1 MFLVSTGQL
10 LLSGLLLGLGLT
22 MDAAAVSMSNGLEEP
37 KMKPIKMFYIAL
49 LYGVF
54 QGVMPLL
61 GYFFGHL
68 LFENFTF
75 IQEYHLIPI
84 VALIILLILG
94 TKMIIDGIKE
104 IKKPAEEREIKKI
117 GFKLLI
123 IQAIATSI
131 DALSTGLSFADYQI
145 YEAIIVVSLITLVT
159 FIACI
164 ISVLIGK
171 KFGDKLGSKAVI
183 IGGIILIAIG
193 IEIFV
198 TGIWF

>member
-37 KMKPIKMFYIAL
+37 KMKKRKMAFIAI
-49 LYGVF
+49 LYAFF
-54 QGVMPLL
+54 QGIMPLF
-61 GYFFGHL
+61 GYLFGHL
-68 LFENFTF
+68 LFENLPF
-75 IQEYHLIPI
+75 IEKYHVIPI
-84 VALIILLILG
+84 AALVILSILG
-94 TKMIIDGIKE
+94 IKMIFDGIKE
-104 IKKPAEEREIKKI
+104 IKHPEEKEPKII
-117 GFKLLI
+117 GFKLLF

-131 DALSTGLSFADYQI
+131 DALSTGLSFADYKI
-145 YEAIIVVSLITLVT
+145 LEALVVIALVMVVT
-159 FIACI
+159 FICCM
-164 ISVLIGK
+164 ISLFIGK

-183 IGGIILIAIG
+183 LGGIILICIG

>member
-145 YEAIIVVSLITLVT
+145 YEAVIVVSLITLVT

>member
-37 KMKPIKMFYIAL
+37 KMKPIKIFYIAL

-68 LFENFTF
+68 LFENFSF
-75 IQEYHLIPI
+75 IKDYHLIPI

-94 TKMIIDGIKE
+94 SKMIIDGIKE

-145 YEAIIVVSLITLVT
+145 YEAVIVVSLITLVT

-164 ISVLIGK
+164 ISLLIGK

>member
-37 KMKPIKMFYIAL
+37 KMKPIKIFYIAL

-68 LFENFTF
+68 LFENFSF

-145 YEAIIVVSLITLVT
+145 YEAVIVVSLITLVT
-159 FIACI
+159 FIVCI

>member
-94 TKMIIDGIKE
+94 SKMIIDGIKE

-145 YEAIIVVSLITLVT
+145 YEAVIVVSLITLVT
-159 FIACI
+159 FIVCI
-164 ISVLIGK
+164 ISLLIGK

>member
-37 KMKPIKMFYIAL
+37 NMKPMKIFYIAL
-49 LYGVF
+49 LYGLF
-54 QGVMPLL
+54 QGIMPLL
-61 GYFFGHL
+61 GYFFGHV
-68 LFENFTF
+68 LFENFSF

>member
-68 LFENFTF
+68 LFENFSF
-75 IQEYHLIPI
+75 IKDYHLIPI

-94 TKMIIDGIKE
+94 SKMIIDGIKE

-145 YEAIIVVSLITLVT
+145 HEAVIVVSLITLVT

-164 ISVLIGK
+164 ISLLIGK

>member
-37 KMKPIKMFYIAL
+37 NMKPMKIFYIAL
-49 LYGVF
+49 LYGLF
-54 QGVMPLL
+54 QGIMPLL
-61 GYFFGHL
+61 GYFFGHV

>member
-37 KMKPIKMFYIAL
+37 KMKPIKIFYIAL

-68 LFENFTF
+68 LFENFSF
-75 IQEYHLIPI
+75 IQDYHLIPI

-94 TKMIIDGIKE
+94 SKMIIDGIKE

-145 YEAIIVVSLITLVT
+145 YEAVIVVSLITLVT

-164 ISVLIGK
+164 ISLLIGK

>member
-68 LFENFTF
+68 LFENFSF

-94 TKMIIDGIKE
+94 SKMIIDGIKE

-145 YEAIIVVSLITLVT
+145 HEAVIVVSLITLVT

-164 ISVLIGK
+164 ISLLIGK

>member
-49 LYGVF
+49 LYGLF

-61 GYFFGHL
+61 GYFLGHL
-68 LFENFTF
+68 LFENFSF
-75 IQEYHLIPI
+75 IQDYHLIPI